1 MASILNKV
9 FKGFY
14 RDSVVLMRLSRD
26 LGAIA
31 GINEAALMMG
41 SPSNKQ
47 VLKDAGLLLDE
58 AATAES
64 GDLILAVNAIDD
76 ITAQSAADTIEPQIK
91 VLTRETASNTVWQ
104 PKTIRT
110 AAKIDPEANLALIS
124 VPGSFAAAEARKAI
138 NSGLNVMMFSDN
150 VSIEDEISLKK
161 QAREQGVLMMGPDCG
176 TAILNGVPLA
186 FANKVSRGG
195 VGIIGASGT
204 GIQEVTTLISNN
216 GSGISHAI
224 GVGGRDLRDEIGGI
238 STLMGIDHLDNDAE
252 TQQIVLISKPPGGK
266 VLPKIMERIGQSLKP
281 FTICFIGAADLD
293 LPANA
298 TAARTLKDAAQVA
311 LGEMKISQFT
321 PSYTKIPDGRTSI
334 RGLYSGGTLA
344 AETQLILLDAG
355 LSVESN
361 AAIPGAKKLSDGI
374 KTHKIIDLGD
384 DQYTQGRPHP
394 MIDPEIRHEPL
405 AAALMDPD
413 VGLILID
420 IVIGYGAHPNP
431 AGQLVDMLSSM
442 RGENDPTIIAS
453 VTGTEQDPQVLSN
466 QIQKLQSS
474 GIDVAESNADAA
486 VAALKLL
493 GVNS

>member
-1 MASILNKV
+1 MVFILNQV
-9 FKGFY
+9 FRGVY

-26 LGAIA
+26 LGAMD

-41 SPSNKQ
+41 SPANKR
-47 VLKDAGLLLDE
+47 VLKDAGLLSE
-58 AATAES
+58 ESATAES
-64 GDLILAVNAIDD
+64 GDLILAVSARDVIAARN
-76 ITAQSAADTIEPQIK
+76 AADTIEPQIK
-91 VLTRETASNTVWQ
+91 SQTRAVAGYNVWR

-110 AAKIDPEANLALIS
+110 AAKGNPEANLALIS
-124 VPGSFAAAEARKAI
+124 VPGSLAAAEARKAI
-138 NSGLNVMMFSDN
+138 NNGLHVMMFSDN

-224 GVGGRDLRDEIGGI
+224 GVGGRDLKDEIGGI
-238 STLMGIDHLDNDAE
+238 STLMGIDQLDND
-252 TQQIVLISKPPGGK
+252 TGTKQIVLISKPPGGK
-266 VLPKIMERIGQSLKP
+266 VLPKIMERVGQSLKP
-281 FTICFIGAADLD
+281 FTICFIGAPNLD

-298 TAARTLKDAAQVA
+298 TAARTLKDAAQA
-311 LGEMKISQFT
+311 TLGEREINQFT
-321 PSYTKIPDGRTSI
+321 PSYTKIPDGRTAI

-355 LSVESN
+355 LSVASN
-361 AAIPGAKKLSDGI
+361 AAIPGAKELSDEI

-394 MIDPEIRHEPL
+394 MIDPEIRREPL
-405 AAALMDPD
+405 AAALADID

-431 AGQLVDMLSSM
+431 AGQLADMLSSM
-442 RGENDPTIIAS
+442 RGKNDPTIIAS
-453 VTGTEQDPQVLSN
+453 VTGTEQDPQVLSS
-466 QIQKLQSS
+466 QIQTLQSA
-474 GIDVAESNADAA
+474 GIGVAASNADAA